1 MAASTY
7 ALPQPPPALPR
18 LPRCWV
24 WLLSAVLM
32 GYALCGKGVAY
43 LSIPPLYVAEIVLL
57 IGLGCAVC
65 RPSAVWRAVS
75 VRYLSLPLVLFM
87 IWGATRTFP
96 YLSGYGADAF
106 RDGVLWGY
114 GTFAVL
120 VFTVAG
126 ADIHALR
133 VFVRR
138 FHCFATLYPYL
149 SAVVLLIEIMGIAAP
164 TLPGVGFPLVSI
176 KTGDIA
182 VHMAGVSAFFLAG
195 LLRARRVLWF
205 VSGFLSILICASG
218 NRGAALSYLTAIS
231 FVLLFSVN
239 ARALV
244 LRFLRPIGLLL
255 GATFFLDTEVKLHQG
270 REISLRQLVINYT
283 SVFTSLDDN
292 PGNTEVTKRW
302 RLMWWGRIVDYTIF
316 GDYFWGGKGYGVNL
330 TISDGFKSKSGL
342 LRNPHNAHMTVL
354 ARSGVIGLALW
365 ILLQGTWFVQVL
377 KRRSRARRTG
387 DRQWEAL
394 FLALAAYWTAFMVN
408 ASFDVFLEGPM
419 GGVWFWVVFGFGLA
433 AVRVYDTYNGP
444 NAAQR
449 VLWTLGEKS

>member
-7 ALPQPPPALPR
+7 ALPKPSVAVPKLPR
-18 LPRCWV
+18 FWIWV
-24 WLLSAVLM
+24 LGVALM
-32 GYALCGKGVAY
+32 GYALCGKGFAY
-43 LSIPPLYVAEIVLL
+43 VSIPPLYVAEIVLL
-57 IGLGCAVC
+57 LGLGCAVC
-65 RPSAVWRAVS
+65 RPSAVWRAIS

-87 IWGATRTFP
+87 VWGAARTLP
-96 YLSGYGADAF
+96 NLSECGADAL

-126 ADIHALR
+126 TGIHALR
-133 VFVRR
+133 IFVRR
-138 FHCFATLYPYL
+138 FYCFATLYPYL
-149 SAVVLLIEIMGIAAP
+149 SAVALLIQIMGIAAP
-164 TLPGVGFPLVSI
+164 ALPGVGFPVLSN

-182 VHMAGVSAFFLAG
+182 VHLAGVSAFFLVG

-218 NRGAALSYLTAIS
+218 NRGAALSYLIAIS

-244 LRFLRPIGLLL
+244 LRFLLPIGLLL
-255 GATFFLDTEVKLHQG
+255 GATFFFDPEVKLHQG

-283 SVFTSLDDN
+283 SVFTNLDDN
-292 PGNTEVTKRW
+292 PGNTEGTKRW

-365 ILLQGTWFVQVL
+365 ILLQGTWSVQVF
-377 KRRSRARRTG
+377 KRRLRARRTG

-394 FLALAAYWTAFMVN
+394 FLALAAYWIAFMIN

-433 AVRVYDTYNGP
+433 AVRVYDTYKGP
-444 NAAQR
+444 NGTQQLVWAP
-449 VLWTLGEKS
+449 GEKS